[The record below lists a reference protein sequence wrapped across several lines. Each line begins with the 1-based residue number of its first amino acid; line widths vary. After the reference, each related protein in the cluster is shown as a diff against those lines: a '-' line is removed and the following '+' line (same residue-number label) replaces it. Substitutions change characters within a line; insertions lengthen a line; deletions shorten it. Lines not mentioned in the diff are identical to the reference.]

1 MESINSAEFI
11 SIDCEFS
18 GYSSMPDDKEIEY
31 DTIEERYQKIRSVI
45 NKFIAFQIGIC
56 TFHWDDASKKYKYR
70 PFSFYVWPKS
80 KVTDISKDARSIK
93 YTVHAPA
100 ELNKYIAVKG
110 SICIHGTSLT
120 VNSVSDDGFEVN
132 IVPHTQERTI
142 IHGYLAG
149 TEVSLEVDLVARY
162 LESLLLGSTESTK
175 DNINLE
181 MLATAGFSDR

>member
-80 KVTDISKDARSIK
+80 KVTDISMMFQSGAVSFLIQNNFDFNKLFDKGISYSRFTDKERILKLCRQKITKTSESVRAYSILSK
-93 YTVHAPA
+93 TH
-100 ELNKYIAVKG
+100 
-110 SICIHGTSLT
+110 
-120 VNSVSDDGFEVN
+120 
-132 IVPHTQERTI
+132 
-142 IHGYLAG
+142 
-149 TEVSLEVDLVARY
+149 
-162 LESLLLGSTESTK
+162 
-175 DNINLE
+175 
-181 MLATAGFSDR
+181 